1 MDEMIAADVDF
12 SATGSVIDVIRNAEA
27 TDARSEGG
35 AFLVFDGGGVA
46 DDSLKGERGGRGAF

>member
-1 MDEMIAADVDF
+1 MVAADVDF

-35 AFLVFDGGGVA
+35 AFLVLDGRGVA
-46 DDSLKGERGGRGAF
+46 DDSLKGERGGRG